1 MIITCISFLPTIS
14 HKCHLR
20 SLLLRHVLRTG
31 CHLCCIISEALW
43 ILGYYP
49 LPLWLWYVLFFPD
62 KFLWINPSPWR
73 WPRLPQI
80 SFCWQNIMRTLWASP
95 EEFDSNPLTIS
106 SWSHCYVTSPYDHH
120 FVQWTPYVCPQDTSE
135 SCEQNG
141 LMFLNPEF
149 ITVFLKS
156 PSETYAKISETLMTQ
171 RISFHRFRPWNP
183 PISGSSTSRAAP
195 CHVPQRPR
203 APDWRGRL
211 LHRDLSPPE
220 AGQGSSEWRLDADKI
235 FWLVVLTCFNHLET
249 Y

>member
-1 MIITCISFLPTIS
+1 MHIVSFLPTIS

-80 SFCWQNIMRTLWASP
+80 SFCWQNIMRTLWASS

-135 SCEQNG
+135 SCEKSAS

-149 ITVFLKS
+149 IYNGFPEISQWNLCKDQWNFDDPKDKF
-156 PSETYAKISETLMTQ
+156 PSVSALEPT
-171 RISFHRFRPWNP
+171 N
-183 PISGSSTSRAAP
+183 
-195 CHVPQRPR
+195 
-203 APDWRGRL
+203 
-211 LHRDLSPPE
+211 
-220 AGQGSSEWRLDADKI
+220 
-235 FWLVVLTCFNHLET
+235 FW
-249 Y
+249 